1 MLLDNKQPS
10 MEARMNSAR
19 HSLRRL
25 ATLYLENAKITTAE
39 KLTMFCTAAT
49 VGVICLVLG
58 LFALAFITVALIELL
73 ALAIPVWAS
82 YLIFAGVY
90 CAIIVVLIL
99 LREPLITNPIAR
111 FLSRLL
117 LEPDNGRGH
126 VGETADGKD

>member
-1 MLLDNKQPS
+1 MLLDRKKQS
-10 MEARMNSAR
+10 MEDRMLRAS

-58 LFALAFITVALIELL
+58 LFALAFITVAMIELL

-90 CAIIVVLIL
+90 GAIILTLIL
-99 LREPLITNPIAR
+99 LREPLIMNPIAR
-111 FLSRLL
+111 FMSRLL
-117 LEPDNGRGH
+117 LEPDNTRETDRENG
-126 VGETADGKD
+126 GETK

>member
-1 MLLDNKQPS
+1 MLFDNNRAS
-10 MEARMNSAR
+10 MEDRMRSAR

-25 ATLYLENAKITTAE
+25 VTLYLENAKITTAE

-58 LFALAFITVALIELL
+58 LFALAFVTVALIELL

-90 CAIIVVLIL
+90 CVIIVLLIL

-117 LEPDNGRGH
+117 LEPG
-126 VGETADGKD
+126 DGQSSERHDAAQE